1 MNLPNRLT
9 ILRICMIPLF
19 VVAYFLPFSWAPFV
33 AVAIFVL
40 AAFTD
45 FLDGF
50 IARKYRLVTD
60 LGKLLDP
67 IADKI
72 LVTAALFCV
81 VATNPLQWMT
91 DLAGFAGYDWN
102 FTVFGA
108 IFLTCCA
115 TLILARELL
124 IDAVRM
130 IAASKGK
137 VVQANVFGK
146 IKTILQDVSL
156 PLLVLMSVCPYYIDN
171 YAIVSMRPFHQLDGW
186 LVVGFIALI
195 LFGIATVM
203 TVISG
208 IIYLVQ
214 NRSVFA
220 TKPTTDTAKDDQQ
233 PDANTPQN

>member
-1 MNLPNRLT
+1 MNLPNKLT

-19 VVAYFLPFSWAPFV
+19 VAAYFLPFSWAPWV
-33 AVAIFVL
+33 AVGIFVL

-50 IARKYRLVTD
+50 IARKYHLVTD

-72 LVTAALFCV
+72 LVTAALFCI
-81 VATNPLQWMT
+81 VATNPAQHLS
-91 DLAGFAGYDWN
+91 GFYNDAFSQFNWA
-102 FTVFGA
+102 TFGA
-108 IFLTCCA
+108 IFFAVCA

-146 IKTILQDVSL
+146 IKTVLQDVAI
-156 PLLVLMSVCPYYIDN
+156 PVLVLCNLTAYAPRPSPVSSATHYIQEAN
-171 YAIVSMRPFHQLDGW
+171 MHL
-186 LVVGFIALI
+186 ALNMTGAGL
-195 LFGIATVM
+195 LFLATVM
-203 TVISG
+203 TVVSG

-214 NRSVFA
+214 NRGVFMAPTENQSVS
-220 TKPTTDTAKDDQQ
+220 D
-233 PDANTPQN
+233 N